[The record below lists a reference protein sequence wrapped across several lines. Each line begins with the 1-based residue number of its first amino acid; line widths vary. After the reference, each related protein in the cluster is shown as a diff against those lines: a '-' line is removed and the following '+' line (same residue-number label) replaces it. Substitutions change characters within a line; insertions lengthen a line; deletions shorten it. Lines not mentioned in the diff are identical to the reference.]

1 MDRRTRTARLRGISA
16 AAIAVGLALT
26 GCASTGGADATGTD
40 GGTDATAVSYRA
52 ADGSCD
58 AAPREGVA
66 FDEAE
71 TLIESFRQQADSL
84 LQTEPLPAAIP
95 EGTTVAFL
103 NNDTPV
109 ASLMYENMVLAA
121 EAAGV
126 ELQNV
131 STGTD
136 AQSINS
142 ALNSVVESDPDIL
155 ISTSVD
161 AVFFQDQLTQ
171 LQEQGT
177 SIVYA
182 SQMNAEEYGLDDTL
196 GGYNGSL
203 VNGELLAASAIA
215 FTCGTGTDFVYY
227 NIPELS
233 FSAVVQGALEEKLAE
248 LCADCTL
255 RVVDIS
261 ILESSP
267 ADAIVSDLQANPDT
281 DFFVT
286 TGDQFQIGL
295 QEKAEL
301 AGLTNAVGLGQGS
314 LPQNIQQTV
323 DGQQIAAHA
332 VDFSMF
338 MWALLDEGLRKQQDV
353 WTPYTDWQRVSRST
367 SRVLTQENAGEFV
380 AGFVAFPGMEDAY
393 MELWGV

>member
-1 MDRRTRTARLRGISA
+1 MDRRTRTSRLRGISA
-16 AAIAVGLALT
+16 AAIALGLALT
-26 GCASTGGADATGTD
+26 GCASTGGGAADTGGAAT
-40 GGTDATAVSYRA
+40 AAVSYRA

-58 AAPREGVA
+58 APPRDGVD
-66 FDEAE
+66 FDEAQE
-71 TLIESFRQQADSL
+71 VIESFRQQTDSL
-84 LQTEPLPAAIP
+84 LQTEPLPGVIP

-109 ASLMYENMVLAA
+109 AALMYENMLLAA

-161 AVFFQDQLTQ
+161 AVFFQDQLKQ
-171 LQEQGT
+171 LQDQGT

-196 GGYNGSL
+196 GGYNASL
-203 VNGELLAASAIA
+203 VNGELLAASAVA
-215 FTCGTGTDFVYY
+215 FTCGTGTEFVYY
-227 NIPELS
+227 NIPEMG

-261 ILESSP
+261 ILEASP
-267 ADAIVSDLQANPDT
+267 ADAIVSDLQAHPDT

-301 AGLTNAVGLGQGS
+301 AGLNNAFGLGQGS
-314 LPQNIQQTV
+314 LPQNIQQV
-323 DGQQIAAHA
+323 ADGTQIGAQA

-338 MWALLDEGLRKQQDV
+338 MWALLDEGLRKQQGV
-353 WTPYTDWQRVSRST
+353 WTPYTDWERVSQST

-380 AGFVAFPGMEDAY
+380 DGFVAFPGMEDAY
-393 MELWGV
+393 RELWGV